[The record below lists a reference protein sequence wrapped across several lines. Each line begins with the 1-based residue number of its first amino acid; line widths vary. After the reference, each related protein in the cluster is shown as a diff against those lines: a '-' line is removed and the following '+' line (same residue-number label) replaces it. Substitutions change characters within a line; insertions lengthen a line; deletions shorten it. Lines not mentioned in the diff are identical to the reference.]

1 MKILLIEDDVTLC
14 DTIKTQLTKEGHLI
28 DACHSGEEGLML
40 ALAPNS
46 GYELAIIDRML
57 PVIDGLAIVRAIRE
71 KQIPIPV
78 IIITGMSEL
87 EDKIEGLDN
96 GADDYL
102 VKPFHVRELS
112 ARIRALNRRPPKT
125 QESTVLNFG
134 DLSLDCS
141 SQQLKCGNKTLTLTP
156 KEFHLLC
163 AFLKKQSTVSYN
175 PEIEAKMASASSG
188 SGAGAGGGNERD
200 AYFVEAGKF
209 VIEKEKGSI
218 GMLQRM
224 FKVGFNRAARIMD
237 QLEEAGVVGPEEGT
251 KPRKI
256 LMSLAEFEEYV
267 DEYV

>member
-163 AFLKKQSTVSYN
+163 AFLKKPQTILSREQLLHQAWGFDA
-175 PEIEAKMASASSG
+175 EIEPGNVDNYIYFLRKRLKALHSNATIRSVYG
-188 SGAGAGGGNERD
+188 SG
-200 AYFVEAGKF
+200 Y
-209 VIEKEKGSI
+209 
-218 GMLQRM
+218 L
-224 FKVGFNRAARIMD
+224 
-237 QLEEAGVVGPEEGT
+237 LEFSEV
-251 KPRKI
+251 
-256 LMSLAEFEEYV
+256 
-267 DEYV
+267 

>member
-1 MKILLIEDDVTLC
+1 
-14 DTIKTQLTKEGHLI
+14 
-28 DACHSGEEGLML
+28 ML
-40 ALAPNS
+40 ALAPDS

-163 AFLKKQSTVSYN
+163 AFLKKPQTILSREQLLHQAWDFDA
-175 PEIEAKMASASSG
+175 EIEPGNVDNYIYFLRKRLKALHSNVAIRSVYG
-188 SGAGAGGGNERD
+188 SG
-200 AYFVEAGKF
+200 Y
-209 VIEKEKGSI
+209 
-218 GMLQRM
+218 L
-224 FKVGFNRAARIMD
+224 
-237 QLEEAGVVGPEEGT
+237 LEFSEV
-251 KPRKI
+251 
-256 LMSLAEFEEYV
+256 
-267 DEYV
+267 